1 MKCGTVIKLKKLAVK
16 NVKNI
21 IESSMFPTAEG
32 RHLKIS
38 IKTTDFMYL
47 LQKMMGYNRWNL
59 KVI

>member
-32 RHLKIS
+32 RHLKNSTKI
-38 IKTTDFMYL
+38 IYFMYL
-47 LQKMMGYNRWNL
+47 LQKMMGYNRCN
-59 KVI
+59 